1 MTAPIFQPLYRQVK
15 QALLQSLQSMTWKPG
30 QPIPSEMELAAQ
42 FGVSHGTVRKAVDE
56 LATENVLVR
65 RQGKG
70 TFVAT
75 HADQRVSHRFLRLV
89 SDFDGEQETSRQILL
104 CERKKPSV
112 EIAQALQLAS
122 GVKAIHIARTLA
134 FAEKTVILE
143 HIWLS
148 PEPFSGLSLKR
159 LRDNH
164 QVPLYALFE
173 REFGVNMVRAQ
184 ERLKA
189 VLAETVQAEALDLL
203 LGSPL
208 LQVERTAYTY
218 HDQPM
223 ELRLAWY
230 DTNKHHYFNAL
241 Q

>member
-1 MTAPIFQPLYRQVK
+1 MSAPIFQPLYRQVK
-15 QALLQSLQSMTWKPG
+15 QALLQSLQGMAWKPG

-42 FGVSHGTVRKAVDE
+42 FGVSHGTVRKAIDE

-75 HADQRVSHRFLRLV
+75 HEDQRLSRRFLRLV
-89 SDFDGEQETSRQILL
+89 SDLEDKQEISRQILL
-104 CERKKPSV
+104 CKWKKPDTAT
-112 EIAQALQLAS
+112 AQALQLES
-122 GVKAIHIARTLA
+122 EVKTIHIVRTLT
-134 FAEKTVILE
+134 FAGKVVILE

-148 PEPFSGLSLKR
+148 PEPFSNLSLKS

-189 VLAETVQAEALDLL
+189 VLADAAQAETLDLP

-208 LQVERTAYTY
+208 LQIERTAYTY
-218 HDQPM
+218 HDRPM

-230 DTNKHHYFNAL
+230 DTSQHHYFNSL